1 METGSSG
8 FALFHLLRRPYRR
21 LCHRRRHASAVAANL
36 VLRTCLILLRALE
49 ASRPHPF
56 SPSSR
61 SRRARREQSSLPVP
75 LRPSSAAPPPFHAPR
90 AAQEL
95 IRPVLNIHC
104 PVPSSISPSLG
115 RNRARHRRIPL
126 TLARASVPLTDD
138 QPPLLLDS
146 IQGSGGI
153 PLALLDLPDPFP
165 LWFVRHRRRERLSP
179 PCAAA
184 CSSPATLEQ
193 APVLLPRAR
202 ALPSSVDRVLA
213 LPCRRRAPHRRE
225 RRRRAAALSRA
236 LLCSRRRLGAV

>member
-1 METGSSG
+1 MPANWQPPATPRVGRRGELRPPCASPLSFASTGSFSS
-8 FALFHLLRRPYRR
+8 LLS
-21 LCHRRRHASAVAANL
+21 L
-36 VLRTCLILLRALE
+36 
-49 ASRPHPF
+49 

-90 AAQEL
+90 AAQEV

-104 PVPSSISPSLG
+104 PVQSSISPSLG
-115 RNRARHRRIPL
+115 RNRARRCRTPL
-126 TLARASVPLTDD
+126 TLARDSDPLTDD

-184 CSSPATLEQ
+184 CS
-193 APVLLPRAR
+193 
-202 ALPSSVDRVLA
+202 
-213 LPCRRRAPHRRE
+213 PHPF
-225 RRRRAAALSRA
+225 
-236 LLCSRRRLGAV
+236 